1 MVETVSLRPLPKMH
15 QAYDSPLGEAIPKTP
30 LRAVDLSQ
38 RMTAL
43 PTVSSRVY
51 AFSVEAALVRPSL
64 HFDQQGYCPAPA
76 TAAQLP
82 GLQMQ

>member
-38 RMTAL
+38 RMIAL
-43 PTVSSRVY
+43 PTISSRVY
-51 AFSVEAALVRPSL
+51 AFRKLLEIGKSHRNVEPVQYMVSRYIWRERYMSA
-64 HFDQQGYCPAPA
+64 
-76 TAAQLP
+76 
-82 GLQMQ
+82 